1 MPSLFSYKRFNAL
14 IEQET
19 FEPLFSWG
27 MRMAVA
33 ATVPVIWGLKTGNME
48 AASWITLTAE
58 CICWVELKGSFG
70 QRIRVLCAGITL
82 TILFAILGSLT
93 GTNVWL
99 SVGCM
104 LGVGFVS
111 GLFKNLG
118 DRGSGLAICVYVMF
132 IIAAAYPTITVPE
145 LKERSSLILIG
156 GLWNALVGIIAS
168 VFMPAKQPYRRT
180 VAVICRSIAALIE
193 TIGHGWDDKTVRSS
207 IRDIYLK
214 EQEVRSAIDNSLHFY
229 TTMAHQAN
237 KKDKHEYELA
247 HVRKATALLSAH
259 VIAII
264 EELERVSIHEL
275 PMSLRLKTDAMFKAL
290 RETVERLAVFIVT
303 LKPEEELLLSSRIS
317 RLNKV
322 LILLKEYDD
331 YTNEEQA
338 TLFKRVIHLAER
350 SVRIIE
356 SSVTRLES
364 VGEDLPVY
372 RSYSLIKTVFIL
384 HPKHWLRNLQLLFNF
399 NTFTVK
405 YAIRTAIAA
414 TVAMFF
420 YKWYHIDH
428 GYWLPFTVIIV
439 SQPYFGATFKKA
451 IDRVLGTVLG
461 GLAGGLFLNMPTGL
475 YLKEIVL
482 FVSFVMMVYFIRK
495 RYSVAAFFI
504 TLSLVLLF
512 DVEDALNPMLIII
525 RASVTVGGAVLA
537 IIAGFALLP
546 HWDKKWLPV
555 NLAGAVAK
563 NYTYFIYSFFP
574 AKTPSSWTRLKRLA
588 ESANSNAFDSFN
600 RYMEEP
606 GFRKKPYAVY
616 FHIITHNVRITR
628 ELNNINIEQEAKTDA
643 HKVSVQANSVQRLN
657 MCIYWF
663 KQNMIAASKIAPD
676 ERIPE
681 LDIVPGEVIPRE
693 LTTQQVLYLDRMI
706 IELKAMHKDIEQLA
720 SQSED

>member
-1 MPSLFSYKRFNAL
+1 MPGLLSYKRFNAL

-27 MRMAVA
+27 MRMAIA

-70 QRIRVLCAGITL
+70 QRIRVLLAGL
-82 TILFAILGSLT
+82 VLAFLFAFLGSVA

-99 SVGCM
+99 SVLCM
-104 LGVGFVS
+104 LVVGFIS

-118 DRGSGLAICVYVMF
+118 DRGSGLAICVYVLF
-132 IIAAAYPTITVPE
+132 IISAAYPTHSLPA
-145 LKERSSLILIG
+145 LKERGLLILIG
-156 GLWNALVGIIAS
+156 GVWNAVAGIIAAM
-168 VFMPAKQPYRRT
+168 FMPAKQPYRRT
-180 VAVICRSIAALIE
+180 VALIWRSVGSLIDA
-193 TIGHGWDDKTVRSS
+193 IGHGWDDKTVRSS

-214 EQEVRSAIDNSLHFY
+214 EKEVRTAIDSSLHLY
-229 TTMAHQAN
+229 ETMAHQAS

-259 VIAII
+259 IIAIS
-264 EELERVSIHEL
+264 EELERVSIHEV
-275 PMSLRLKTDAMFKAL
+275 PASLRLKVDSMLKAFT
-290 RETVERLAVFIVT
+290 ETAERMAVFIVT
-303 LKPEEELLLSSRIS
+303 LKPEEELLLASRVS

-331 YTNEEQA
+331 YSDPTQA
-338 TLFKRVIHLAER
+338 VIFKRVIQLAER

-356 SSVTRLES
+356 SSITRLES

-384 HPKHWLRNLQLLFNF
+384 HPKHWLRNIQLLFNF
-399 NTFTVK
+399 NTFTVR
-405 YAIRTAIAA
+405 YAIRTAVAA
-414 TVAMFF
+414 SVAMFF

-461 GLAGGLFLNMPTGL
+461 GLAGGLFLSLPTGL
-475 YLKEIVL
+475 YVTEIML
-482 FVSFVMMVYFIRK
+482 FVSFIMMVYFIRK
-495 RYSVAAFFI
+495 RYSVAVFFI

-525 RASVTVGGAVLA
+525 RASVTVGGAILA

-555 NLAGAVAK
+555 NLAEAIAK
-563 NYTYFIYSFFP
+563 NYSYFIQTAF
-574 AKTPSSWTRLKRLA
+574 SSKPGANWTKHKRIA

-606 GFRKKPYAVY
+606 GFRKKPYSVY

-628 ELNNINIEQEAKTDA
+628 ELNNINIEQDAKMEIA
-643 HKVSVQANSVQRLN
+643 PSSNHANNLQKLN
-657 MCIYWF
+657 MCAYWF
-663 KQNMIAASKIAPD
+663 KQNMIAAKQIAPD
-676 ERIPE
+676 ANITADIEMAE
-681 LDIVPGEVIPRE
+681 LQPGEMSS
-693 LTTQQVLYLDRMI
+693 QQALYLDRMI
-706 IELKAMHKDIEQLA
+706 IELKAMHKDMEQLA
-720 SQSED
+720 VQAAD